1 MPSLS
6 WQSKVVLTR
15 KEIVLTRFRTLILL
29 TAVVAGALALS
40 APSQAALPKL
50 TGTVG
55 PGFTIT
61 LTRLGKKV
69 TAVKAGTY
77 SITVADKSNIHNYRL
92 VGPGLNKEITTIAF
106 VGTKT
111 VIVKLKKGTY
121 RFICDPHASIMKG
134 SFKVL

>member
-1 MPSLS
+1 
-6 WQSKVVLTR
+6 VVLTR

-92 VGPGLNKEITTIAF
+92 IGPGLNKEITTIAF

>member
-1 MPSLS
+1 
-6 WQSKVVLTR
+6 LTR
-15 KEIVLTRFRTLILL
+15 IRTLVLL
-29 TAVVAGALALS
+29 AAVISGALALS

-61 LTRLGKKV
+61 LKRLGKKV
-69 TAVKAGTY
+69 TSVKAGTY
-77 SITVADKSNIHNYRL
+77 SITVADKSNIHNFHL
-92 VGPGLNKEITTIAF
+92 VGPGVSKQITAIGF

-111 VIVKLKKGTY
+111 VVVKLKKGTY
-121 RFICDPHASIMKG
+121 RYICDPHLTVMKG

>member
-1 MPSLS
+1 
-6 WQSKVVLTR
+6 VVLTR

-29 TAVVAGALALS
+29 TALLAGALALS

>member
-1 MPSLS
+1 MN
-6 WQSKVVLTR
+6 
-15 KEIVLTRFRTLILL
+15 RFRTLVLL
-29 TAVVAGALALS
+29 AAVVAGVLALS

-55 PGFTIT
+55 PGFTIK

-69 TAVKAGTY
+69 AAVKAGTY
-77 SITVADKSNIHNYRL
+77 SITVSDKSNIHNYHL
-92 VGPGLNKEITTIAF
+92 VGPGVNKEITSIGF

-121 RFICDPHASIMKG
+121 KFVCDPHASIMTGK
-134 SFKVL
+134 FKVL

>member
-1 MPSLS
+1 
-6 WQSKVVLTR
+6 
-15 KEIVLTRFRTLILL
+15 LTRFRTLILL
-29 TAVVAGALALS
+29 AAVLAGALALS

-61 LTRLGKKV
+61 LSRLGKKV
-69 TAVKAGTY
+69 ASVKAGTY
-77 SITVADKSNIHNYRL
+77 SITVSDKSNIHNYHL
-92 VGPGLNKEITTIAF
+92 IGPGVNKEITSVGF

>member
-1 MPSLS
+1 M
-6 WQSKVVLTR
+6 
-15 KEIVLTRFRTLILL
+15 TRFRTLVLL
-29 TAVVAGALALS
+29 TAVLAGALALS
-40 APSQAALPKL
+40 APSQAAPPKL

-61 LTRLGKKV
+61 MTRLGKKL

-77 SITVADKSNIHNYRL
+77 SITVSDKSNIHNFHL
-92 VGPGLNKEITTIAF
+92 IGPGVNKEITSIGF

-111 VIVKLKKGTY
+111 VVVALKKGTY